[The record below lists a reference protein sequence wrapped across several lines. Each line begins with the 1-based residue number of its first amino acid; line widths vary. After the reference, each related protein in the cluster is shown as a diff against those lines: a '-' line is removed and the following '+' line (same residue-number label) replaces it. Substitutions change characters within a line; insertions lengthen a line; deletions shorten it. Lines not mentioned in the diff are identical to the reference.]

1 MTSEAFVSTDL
12 SQPHF
17 RLRQPYGPDAGP
29 ELAEALSILTGTKSA
44 RRPCFYNP
52 KEQIIFFPDSVI
64 TKDGPDQ
71 IMSHSGRYPNQ
82 FRRGTTI
89 QAEAWAIS
97 AGHKASGL
105 PESDMV
111 RLADDS
117 GNVTE
122 CSGTI
127 GKISS
132 YKGQTCMELYDK
144 KKQQTYAYVVPSG
157 NPETVVTET
166 MKGKGDG
173 GWSVTSLRNG
183 CGTLVR
189 AKPSADAQDD
199 GTVSGSG

>member
-1 MTSEAFVSTDL
+1 L

-105 PESDMV
+105 PRSDMV
-111 RLADDS
+111 RLTDDL

-127 GKISS
+127 GEISS
-132 YKGQTCMELYDK
+132 YNGKTCMELYDEK
-144 KKQQTYAYVVPSG
+144 DPQAPFAYVIPPGKS
-157 NPETVVTET
+157 ETVVTET

-173 GWSVTSLRNG
+173 GWSVTSLRNR
-183 CGTLVR
+183 CGTLV
-189 AKPSADAQDD
+189 KVEPSADAQDD
-199 GTVSGSG
+199 GTVSGLDL